1 MEATN
6 RDLEW
11 SRNAVRSLLRR
22 CARLV
27 AGDME
32 RMASELRRW
41 VR

>member
-1 MEATN
+1 MEWTN
-6 RDLEW
+6 DNAAW
-11 SRNAVRSLLRR
+11 AQAAVRSLLRR